1 VIRPGVRPRNNLVKI
16 LSGLMVVLGLAV
28 IVRTAVAGGGVLALG
43 YVLGALLV
51 LAGGLRLYLSRR

>member
-1 VIRPGVRPRNNLVKI
+1 VKF
-16 LSGLMVVLGLAV
+16 LSALLVVLGVAV
-28 IVRTAVAGGGVLALG
+28 FVRTAVAGGGVLALG